1 MSLAAVPG
9 LPPQTRSTALEKTIM
24 TATNT
29 FDVFSSLNGFGAASG
44 NWAGYWGKQGAEL
57 LDHRLA
63 VYREKQRW
71 SSGPTRIGRSR
82 GCRPR
87 APRSPRGT

>member
-44 NWAGYWGKQGAEL
+44 NWAG
-57 LDHRLA
+57 
-63 VYREKQRW
+63 
-71 SSGPTRIGRSR
+71 
-82 GCRPR
+82 
-87 APRSPRGT
+87 